1 MYFNQGKGSCLKAGR
16 CTFSHDPNIPVYVPK
31 GKGKG
36 KRKDQILLVL
46 PLPLGGVGE
55 TPREDV
61 TPLEV
66 VRPLAETVGG
76 DQ

>member
-1 MYFNQGKGSCLKAGR
+1 MYVFQKGSCLKADR

-31 GKGKG
+31 GKLKENV
-36 KRKDQILLVL
+36 RDRILLVL
-46 PLPLGGVGE
+46 LPPLGGVGE

-66 VRPLAETVGG
+66 VRHFAEAAEG